1 MKISQESRAGA
12 WRAPCPSFT
21 FRKGENYRPIIWI
34 TPPKGAAEKRYSLPV
49 GIFFSGGEALLPAQ
63 ILAGQAGAEPQ

>member
-21 FRKGENYRPIIWI
+21 FRKARFRAKSALQLIWDVNEF
-34 TPPKGAAEKRYSLPV
+34 ADRV
-49 GIFFSGGEALLPAQ
+49 NFSV
-63 ILAGQAGAEPQ
+63 